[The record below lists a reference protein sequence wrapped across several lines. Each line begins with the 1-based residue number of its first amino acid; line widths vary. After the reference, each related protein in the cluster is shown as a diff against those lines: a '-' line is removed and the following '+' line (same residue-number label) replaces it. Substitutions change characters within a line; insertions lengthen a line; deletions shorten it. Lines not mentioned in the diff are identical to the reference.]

1 MRLTVHVKDA
11 QKQTTEVKTKDGV
24 KKITRL
30 MTTLSFSGVE
40 EKKSASEIHQLIFII
55 NFDILLINYSTTS
68 KVFDTSEVYKVTN
81 QLC

>member
-11 QKQTTEVKTKDGV
+11 QKQTAEVKTKDGV

-40 EKKSASEIHQLIFII
+40 EKDAAS
-55 NFDILLINYSTTS
+55 ILSSIESNGQGTPVKHYWSNDRRLG
-68 KVFDTSEVYKVTN
+68 VTKKKKA
-81 QLC
+81 